1 MKTLALF
8 LSALLFVAAPLR
20 AADAPDMLRVL
31 AYDRSIPREV
41 CLSFTEKTG
50 IPVEVVSTISSM
62 EAADFLYRKK
72 EAFDLLILSNDVVR
86 AMRDRDRLV
95 PLNLKKIRNISEIKS
110 AWSKAAGDAQG
121 KFRIPFDVAAMG
133 ILVNKSV
140 QQPPVTGYMDAF
152 RKPRPGGVAVMVDQ
166 RDLLAA
172 ALLSL
177 GASVNELSTDNL
189 RASRSILKDWLR
201 NIAPGSSA
209 VWSND
214 HADAFNALRKDLV
227 EGRLGAALL
236 YSGDAYSLMTEYPGR
251 FEWITPTEGSL
262 KYMTVLAIPASSNKA
277 DAAHKFIDFI
287 LDPRIAGELV
297 TSASPGLGL
306 NLPKEK
312 IPLNFYG
319 NPANI
324 EASQL
329 MDDFSVQADIT
340 REPRQEVLDLF
351 KSLPAPTAPPAP

>member
-1 MKTLALF
+1 
-8 LSALLFVAAPLR
+8 
-20 AADAPDMLRVL
+20 
-31 AYDRSIPREV
+31 
-41 CLSFTEKTG
+41 
-50 IPVEVVSTISSM
+50 
-62 EAADFLYRKK
+62 
-72 EAFDLLILSNDVVR
+72 
-86 AMRDRDRLV
+86 
-95 PLNLKKIRNISEIKS
+95 
-110 AWSKAAGDAQG
+110 
-121 KFRIPFDVAAMG
+121 
-133 ILVNKSV
+133 
-140 QQPPVTGYMDAF
+140 MDAF
-152 RKPRPGGVAVMVDQ
+152 RKPRPGGVAVMTDQ

-189 RASRSILKDWLR
+189 RASRSILKDWSR
-201 NIAPGSSA
+201 NIAPGASS
-209 VWSND
+209 VWSKN
-214 HADAFNALRKDLV
+214 HAVAFNALRTALV
-227 EGRLGAALL
+227 EGRAGAALL

-262 KYMTVLAIPASSNKA
+262 KYMTVLAIPANSTKSE
-277 DAAHKFIDFI
+277 AAHKFIDFI

-306 NLPKEK
+306 NLPKEQ

-340 REPRQEVLDLF
+340 REPRQELEALF

>member
-1 MKTLALF
+1 MKTFALF
-8 LSALLFVAAPLR
+8 LSFLLFVVASLCS
-20 AADAPDMLRVL
+20 ADAPGMLRVL
-31 AYDRSIPREV
+31 AYERSIPREV

-50 IPVEVVSTISSM
+50 VAVEVVSAISSM

-72 EAFDLLILSNDVVR
+72 EAFDLLLLSNDVVR
-86 AMRDRDRLV
+86 AMRDRDQLV

-110 AWSKAAGDAQG
+110 AWSNAAGDAQG

-140 QQPPVTGYMDAF
+140 PQPPVTGYMDAF
-152 RKPRPGGVAVMVDQ
+152 RKPRPGGVAVMTDQ

-209 VWSND
+209 VWSKD
-214 HADAFNALRKDLV
+214 HAAAFNALRTDLV

-236 YSGDAYSLMTEYPGR
+236 YSGDAYSLMTEFPGR

-262 KYMTVLAIPASSNKA
+262 KYMTVLAIPANSTKV

-306 NLPKEK
+306 NLPKEQ

-340 REPRQEVLDLF
+340 CEPRQDLEALF
-351 KSLPAPTAPPAP
+351 KSLPPPSAPPAP

>member
-1 MKTLALF
+1 MKLPVLII
-8 LSALLFVAAPLR
+8 SALLLVVGSASLAR
-20 AADAPDMLRVL
+20 AGEMLRIL
-31 AYDRSIPREV
+31 TYERSIPREV
-41 CLSFTEKTG
+41 CLDFTEKTG
-50 IPVEVVSTISSM
+50 IPVEVISTISSM
-62 EAADFLYRKK
+62 EAADFLYRNK
-72 EAFDLLILSNDVVR
+72 EVFDLLLLSNDVVR
-86 AMRDRDRLV
+86 SMRDHNRLM
-95 PLNLKKIRNISEIKS
+95 PLNLKKIRNISEVKS
-110 AWSKAAGDAQG
+110 AWSTAAGDAEG
-121 KFRIPFDVAAMG
+121 KYRIPFDVAAMG

-140 QQPPVTGYMDAF
+140 PQPPVTGYMDAF
-152 RKPRPGGVAVMVDQ
+152 RKPRPGGVAVMTDQ

-209 VWSND
+209 VWGKD
-214 HADAFNALRKDLV
+214 HEAAFNTLRRDLV
-227 EGRLGAALL
+227 EGRHGAALL
-236 YSGDAYSLMTEYPGR
+236 YSGDAFALMAEYPGR
-251 FEWITPTEGSL
+251 FEWIAPNEGSL
-262 KYMTVLAIPASSNKA
+262 KYMTILAIPANSTKA

-287 LDPRIAGELV
+287 LDPRIAGALV

-312 IPLNFYG
+312 IPLNFHG

-351 KSLPAPTAPPAP
+351 RSLPAPSARPAP